1 MPAWEA
7 PDDNVSALAIMDG
20 TQSALSSGKYAP
32 RMDLK
37 WGGAQQRGDGRRE
50 REEMDGAQ
58 LRVEPSATDSPPQLF
73 GNSKYC
79 LN

>member
-20 TQSALSSGKYAP
+20 TQNTLSSGKYAL

-37 WGGAQQRGDGRRE
+37 WGGAQQRGGGRQE
-50 REEMDGAQ
+50 RGEMDGAQ
-58 LRVEPSATDSPPQLF
+58 PRVEPSAADSPPQLF
-73 GNSKYC
+73 GNSNYC